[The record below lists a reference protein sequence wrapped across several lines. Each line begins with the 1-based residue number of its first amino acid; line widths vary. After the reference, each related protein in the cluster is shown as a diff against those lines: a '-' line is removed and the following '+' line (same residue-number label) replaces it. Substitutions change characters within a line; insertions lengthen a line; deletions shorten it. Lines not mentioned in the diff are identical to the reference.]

1 MISLEIIPMKL
12 LLYKNAKKKYVVNYN
27 KRCYSF
33 IEIEDCLNYAMDIG
47 EYLTDIDAYF
57 LDYIKKTGH
66 RIQRKGGF
74 IEFCNH

>member
-1 MISLEIIPMKL
+1 MKL
-12 LLYKNAKKKYVVNYN
+12 LLYKDARKRFVVNYN

-33 IEIEDCLNYAMDIG
+33 IKIEDCLNHAMDIG

-57 LDYIKKTGH
+57 LDYIKKTNH

-74 IEFCNH
+74 IEFCYH

>member
-1 MISLEIIPMKL
+1 MKL
-12 LLYKNAKKKYVVNYN
+12 LLYKDAKKKYVVNYN

-33 IEIEDCLNYAMDIG
+33 IKIEDCLNHAMDIG

-57 LDYIKKTGH
+57 LDYIKKTNH

-74 IEFCNH
+74 IEFCYH